1 MSNKI
6 KKILTVDDLVK
17 FCQEQKFA
25 QFSSKDT
32 GYQLAVKVPT
42 TFEVEGSDDNHR
54 DMTKLKIKI
63 FHTGINRNNS
73 KVSKEAAEKAMK
85 TIPDR
90 PVLAA
95 IHQLSNGDYDFAGHE
110 IEIVHNDK
118 TGKDEVRYIE
128 SQVGSFSSEPAF
140 WEHDDE
146 LDKDFVCAYAYI
158 SNEYT
163 KTAEIINRKG
173 YTKNSCE
180 LFIDEMAYDGKEHC
194 LDLIDFYVSGSTL
207 LGTSM
212 DGNEKEIEEGMQG
225 SRADIADF
233 SAENNSVKFSKDD
246 KLIELLDKL
255 NTTLSNFNNNTI
267 RKEEQIEV
275 DINKE
280 NFEEVTDTEEVTE
293 TEETTEEEVTVTENE
308 SEETVDETSEDE
320 TVETEDETT
329 EIKEDNACGGST
341 KKKKKCEEDEPKEE
355 SDEDEPEVKEDNA
368 CGGGGSGTKK
378 KKKNSIECSYT
389 VNDETKT
396 YAVSLEEKI
405 SAIHCLVND
414 TYAEADNTYYGV
426 SVYDSY
432 VIMQDWCSG
441 RYFKQS
447 YTDENDTYTLTGD
460 RIEVYAEFVTKNELD
475 ELNDMRSNYSTVVN
489 ELNQYKYNE
498 EFADKMTVFEDEAYT
513 DYLETDEFKAL
524 MSKET
529 VDKYSK
535 EELAEKSDATL
546 GKFVKSTKTFS
557 YTESKVK
564 KPIASVK
571 VFSDVS
577 KTRKPS
583 RYGDLFKNE

>member
-25 QFSSKDT
+25 RFSSKDT

-163 KTAEIINRKG
+163 RTSEIINRKG

-180 LFIDEMAYDGKEHC
+180 LFIDDMAYDGKEHC

-233 SAENNSVKFSKDD
+233 SAENNSVKFSKDE

-267 RKEEQIEV
+267 RKEEEIEV
-275 DINKE
+275 ENKE
-280 NFEEVTDTEEVTE
+280 NFEEVTETVEVTE

-320 TVETEDETT
+320 TVDTEDEAT
-329 EIKEDNACGGST
+329 EIKEDNACGG
-341 KKKKKCEEDEPKEE
+341 
-355 SDEDEPEVKEDNA
+355 
-368 CGGGGSGTKK
+368 GSGSAKK

-396 YAVSLEEKI
+396 YAVSLDEKI

-447 YTDENDTYTLTGD
+447 YMDENDTYTLTGD
-460 RIEVYAEFVTKNELD
+460 RVEVYAEFVTKDELN
-475 ELNDMRSNYSTVVN
+475 ELNDMRSNYSTIVN

-535 EELAEKSDATL
+535 EELAEKADATL

-557 YTESKVK
+557 YTENKTK

-571 VFSDVS
+571 VFSDVN

>member
-1 MSNKI
+1 MGRRIMTVDELYSFCLKNNFLNFDSKEFGKELVVEMPANFEKSNDDTDKMTEGLTPFVSRAFHDHINLNKSEIKEQDFKDNLPSSNLRPILANI
-6 KKILTVDDLVK
+6 KKDEETGELDFGSHDYHIEKVKEVDENGKEFTVEKTVYDEQPIGVIDGSKTSIEYDEEAKVNRAVLHGYLYNEYCQDAIDILNRRGTVDCSVELVIR
-17 FCQEQKFA
+17 QM
-25 QFSSKDT
+25 S
-32 GYQLAVKVPT
+32 
-42 TFEVEGSDDNHR
+42 
-54 DMTKLKIKI
+54 M
-63 FHTGINRNNS
+63 
-73 KVSKEAAEKAMK
+73 
-85 TIPDR
+85 
-90 PVLAA
+90 
-95 IHQLSNGDYDFAGHE
+95 
-110 IEIVHNDK
+110 
-118 TGKDEVRYIE
+118 
-128 SQVGSFSSEPAF
+128 
-140 WEHDDE
+140 
-146 LDKDFVCAYAYI
+146 
-158 SNEYT
+158 
-163 KTAEIINRKG
+163 
-173 YTKNSCE
+173 
-180 LFIDEMAYDGKEHC
+180 DGKTKS
-194 LDLIDFYVSGSTL
+194 LVLNDFYVAGLTL
-207 LGTSM
+207 LSAKTKPGMAGS
-212 DGNEKEIEEGMQG
+212 NFKIE
-225 SRADIADF
+225 DF
-233 SAENNSVKFSKDD
+233 SLENETQSFEKQ
-246 KLIELLDKL
+246 LIEMQAKL
-255 NTTLSNFNNNTI
+255 NELEARFNINNTI
-267 RKEEQIEV
+267 RKEEEIEV
-275 DINKE
+275 ENKE
-280 NFEEVTDTEEVTE
+280 NFEEVTETVEVTE

-320 TVETEDETT
+320 TVDTEDETT
-329 EIKEDNACGGST
+329 EIKEDNACGGCS
-341 KKKKKCEEDEPKEE
+341 
-355 SDEDEPEVKEDNA
+355 
-368 CGGGGSGTKK
+368 GSAKK

-396 YAVSLEEKI
+396 YAVSLDEKI

-447 YTDENDTYTLTGD
+447 YMDENDTYTLTGD
-460 RIEVYAEFVTKNELD
+460 RVEVYAEFVTKDELN

-535 EELAEKSDATL
+535 EELAEKADATL

-557 YTESKVK
+557 YTENKTK

-571 VFSDVS
+571 VFSDVN

>member
-25 QFSSKDT
+25 RFSSKDT

-118 TGKDEVRYIE
+118 TGKDEVHYIE

-163 KTAEIINRKG
+163 RTSEIINRKG

-180 LFIDEMAYDGKEHC
+180 LFIDEMSYDGKERC

-233 SAENNSVKFSKDD
+233 SADNNSLFAKYENKMIEFQERLEKLESTCSNIQLSKEGGNDKNMDKFN
-246 KLIELLDKL
+246 ELLEKYGKTAEDIDFEYEDM
-255 NTTLSNFNNNTI
+255 TD
-267 RKEEQIEV
+267 EELES
-275 DINKE
+275 K
-280 NFEEVTDTEEVTE
+280 FEEVFGKLEEDSPSEPSNDEGTEDGD
-293 TEETTEEEVTVTENE
+293 E
-308 SEETVDETSEDE
+308 SEE
-320 TVETEDETT
+320 
-329 EIKEDNACGGST
+329 N
-341 KKKKKCEEDEPKEE
+341 
-355 SDEDEPEVKEDNA
+355 PEVKEDNA
-368 CGGGGSGTKK
+368 CGGGGSGTTKK
-378 KKKNSIECSYT
+378 KKKNSIECSYE
-389 VNDETKT
+389 VDGETKKF
-396 YAVSLEEKI
+396 AVSLQEKI
-405 SAIHCLVND
+405 YSIQDLVNA

-426 SVYDSY
+426 TVYEDY
-432 VIMQDWCSG
+432 VVMCDYWSG
-441 RYFKQS
+441 RYYKQS
-447 YTDENDTYTLTGD
+447 YTSENDNYSLTGD
-460 RIEVYAEFVTKNELD
+460 RVEVYAEFVTEDEQKELD
-475 ELNDMRSNYSTVVN
+475 AMRSNYAALKEFKETAEKN
-489 ELNQYKYNE
+489 ELHAKREEILNSEKYEAVSDTEAFKELVKNMDNYSLE
-498 EFADKMTVFEDEAYT
+498 ELDKEAKIIFADNFNM
-513 DYLETDEFKAL
+513 ETFAAHTEKAQ
-524 MSKET
+524 KN
-529 VDKYSK
+529 
-535 EELAEKSDATL
+535 
-546 GKFVKSTKTFS
+546 ST
-557 YTESKVK
+557 
-564 KPIASVK
+564 VK
-571 VFSDVS
+571 VFANVNKS
-577 KTRKPS
+577 KKDS
-583 RYGDLFKNE
+583 RYGNLFSK

>member
-25 QFSSKDT
+25 RFSSKDT

-118 TGKDEVRYIE
+118 TGKDEVHYIE

-163 KTAEIINRKG
+163 RTSEIINRKG

-180 LFIDEMAYDGKEHC
+180 LFIDEMSYDGKERC

-212 DGNEKEIEEGMQG
+212 DGNEKEIQEGMEG

-233 SAENNSVKFSKDD
+233 SADNNSLFTKYENKM
-246 KLIELLDKL
+246 IELQERLEKLESTCSNIQLSKEGGNDKNMDKFNEL
-255 NTTLSNFNNNTI
+255 LSKYGKTAEDIDFEYEDMTD
-267 RKEEQIEV
+267 EELES
-275 DINKE
+275 K
-280 NFEEVTDTEEVTE
+280 FEEVFGKLEENSTSEPSNDEGTDDGD
-293 TEETTEEEVTVTENE
+293 E
-308 SEETVDETSEDE
+308 SEE
-320 TVETEDETT
+320 
-329 EIKEDNACGGST
+329 N
-341 KKKKKCEEDEPKEE
+341 
-355 SDEDEPEVKEDNA
+355 PEVKEDNA
-368 CGGGGSGTKK
+368 CGGSGSGTTKK
-378 KKKNSIECSYT
+378 KKKNNSVECSYE
-389 VNDETKT
+389 VDGETKKF
-396 YAVSLEEKI
+396 AVSLQEKI
-405 SAIHCLVND
+405 YAIQDLVNA

-426 SVYDSY
+426 SVYEDY
-432 VIMQDWCSG
+432 VVMCDYWSG
-441 RYFKQS
+441 RYYKQS
-447 YTDENDTYTLTGD
+447 YTSENDNYSLTGD
-460 RIEVYAEFVTKNELD
+460 RVEVYAEFVTSDEQKELD
-475 ELNDMRSNYSTVVN
+475 AMRSNYASLKEFKENAEKN
-489 ELNQYKYNE
+489 ELHAKREEILNSEKYEAVSETDAFKELVKNMDNYSLE
-498 EFADKMTVFEDEAYT
+498 ELEKEAKIIFADNFNM
-513 DYLETDEFKAL
+513 ETFA
-524 MSKET
+524 
-529 VDKYSK
+529 VH
-535 EELAEKSDATL
+535 AEKVQ
-546 GKFVKSTKTFS
+546 KNST
-557 YTESKVK
+557 
-564 KPIASVK
+564 VK
-571 VFSDVS
+571 VFANVNKS
-577 KTRKPS
+577 KKDS
-583 RYGDLFKNE
+583 RYGNLFSK

>member
-25 QFSSKDT
+25 RFSSKDT

-118 TGKDEVRYIE
+118 TGKDEVHYIE

-163 KTAEIINRKG
+163 RTSEIINRKG

-180 LFIDEMAYDGKEHC
+180 LFIDEMSYDSKEHC

-255 NTTLSNFNNNTI
+255 NVTLSNFNNNTNG
-267 RKEEQIEV
+267 KEETRVEM
-275 DINKE
+275 NE
-280 NFEEVTDTEEVTE
+280 NFDEVTETEKVTE

-320 TVETEDETT
+320 TVDEENSEETTDESDEETEDEELT
-329 EIKEDNACGGST
+329 
-341 KKKKKCEEDEPKEE
+341 
-355 SDEDEPEVKEDNA
+355 VKEDNA
-368 CGGGGSGTKK
+368 CGGGGSGTTKK
-378 KKKNSIECSYT
+378 KKKNSIECSYE
-389 VNDETKT
+389 VDGETKKF
-396 YAVSLEEKI
+396 AVSLQEKI
-405 SAIHCLVND
+405 YAIQDLVNA

-426 SVYDSY
+426 SVYEDY
-432 VIMQDWCSG
+432 VVMCDYWSG
-441 RYFKQS
+441 RYYKQS
-447 YTDENDTYTLTGD
+447 YTSENDNYSLTGD
-460 RIEVYAEFVTKNELD
+460 RVEVYAEFVTSDEQKELD
-475 ELNDMRSNYSTVVN
+475 AMRSNYAALKEFKETAEKN
-489 ELNQYKYNE
+489 ELHAKREEILANE
-498 EFADKMTVFEDEAYT
+498 NFASISEKDEEGNFINKDFEKLYTNMDNYSLEDLEKEAKLIYADSNMKT
-513 DYLETDEFKAL
+513 FAATTEKAQ
-524 MSKET
+524 K
-529 VDKYSK
+529 
-535 EELAEKSDATL
+535 
-546 GKFVKSTKTFS
+546 KST
-557 YTESKVK
+557 
-564 KPIASVK
+564 VK
-571 VFSDVS
+571 VFANVNKS
-577 KTRKPS
+577 KKDN
-583 RYGDLFKNE
+583 RYGNLFSK

>member
-25 QFSSKDT
+25 RFSSKDT

-163 KTAEIINRKG
+163 RTSEIINRKG

-233 SAENNSVKFSKDD
+233 SAENNSVKFSKDE

-267 RKEEQIEV
+267 RKEEEIEV
-275 DINKE
+275 ENKE
-280 NFEEVTDTEEVTE
+280 NFEEVTETVEVTE

-320 TVETEDETT
+320 TVDTEDETT
-329 EIKEDNACGGST
+329 EIKEDNACGG
-341 KKKKKCEEDEPKEE
+341 
-355 SDEDEPEVKEDNA
+355 
-368 CGGGGSGTKK
+368 GSGSAKK

-396 YAVSLEEKI
+396 YAVSLDEKI

-447 YTDENDTYTLTGD
+447 YMDENDTYTLTGD
-460 RIEVYAEFVTKNELD
+460 RVEVYAEFVTKDELN
-475 ELNDMRSNYSTVVN
+475 ELNDMRSNYSTIVN

-535 EELAEKSDATL
+535 EELAEKADATL

-557 YTESKVK
+557 YTENKTK

-571 VFSDVS
+571 VFSDVN

>member
-25 QFSSKDT
+25 RFSSKDT

-163 KTAEIINRKG
+163 RTSEIINRKG

-233 SAENNSVKFSKDD
+233 SAENNSVKFSKDE

-267 RKEEQIEV
+267 RKEEEIEV
-275 DINKE
+275 ENKE
-280 NFEEVTDTEEVTE
+280 NFDEVTETVEVTE

-320 TVETEDETT
+320 TVDTEDEAT
-329 EIKEDNACGGST
+329 EIKEDNACGG
-341 KKKKKCEEDEPKEE
+341 
-355 SDEDEPEVKEDNA
+355 
-368 CGGGGSGTKK
+368 GSGSAKK

-396 YAVSLEEKI
+396 YAVSLDEKI
-405 SAIHCLVND
+405 SAIHCL
-414 TYAEADNTYYGV
+414 
-426 SVYDSY
+426 
-432 VIMQDWCSG
+432 
-441 RYFKQS
+441 
-447 YTDENDTYTLTGD
+447 TLHKKIRD
-460 RIEVYAEFVTKNELD
+460 YIKHNE
-475 ELNDMRSNYSTVVN
+475 YHHV
-489 ELNQYKYNE
+489 
-498 EFADKMTVFEDEAYT
+498 
-513 DYLETDEFKAL
+513 
-524 MSKET
+524 
-529 VDKYSK
+529 
-535 EELAEKSDATL
+535 
-546 GKFVKSTKTFS
+546 KFRMFLS
-557 YTESKVK
+557 
-564 KPIASVK
+564 
-571 VFSDVS
+571 
-577 KTRKPS
+577 
-583 RYGDLFKNE
+583 

>member
-25 QFSSKDT
+25 RFSSKDT

-118 TGKDEVRYIE
+118 TGKDEVHYIE

-163 KTAEIINRKG
+163 MTSEIINRKG

-180 LFIDEMAYDGKEHC
+180 LFIDEMSYDGKERC

-212 DGNEKEIEEGMQG
+212 DGNEKEIQEGMEG

-233 SAENNSVKFSKDD
+233 SADNNSLFAKYENKMIEFQERLEKLESTCSNIQLSKEGGNDKNMDKFN
-246 KLIELLDKL
+246 ELLEKYGKTAEDIDFEYEDM
-255 NTTLSNFNNNTI
+255 TD
-267 RKEEQIEV
+267 EELES
-275 DINKE
+275 K
-280 NFEEVTDTEEVTE
+280 FEEVFGKLEENSTSEPSNDEGTEDGD
-293 TEETTEEEVTVTENE
+293 E
-308 SEETVDETSEDE
+308 SEENS
-320 TVETEDETT
+320 
-329 EIKEDNACGGST
+329 
-341 KKKKKCEEDEPKEE
+341 
-355 SDEDEPEVKEDNA
+355 EVKEDNA
-368 CGGGGSGTKK
+368 CGGGGSGATKKK
-378 KKKNSIECSYT
+378 KKKNSVE
-389 VNDETKT
+389 NDPMTKT
-396 YAVSLEEKI
+396 YEISHDDIRYALYNLLSSYEE
-405 SAIHCLVND
+405 SDND
-414 TYAEADNTYYGV
+414 WYYITD
-426 SVYDSY
+426 VYDSY
-432 VIMQDWCSG
+432 FVYESCNGGKIYGQ
-441 RYFKQS
+441 K
-447 YTDENDTYTLTGD
+447 YTKDNDNVAFDGERYTLHKEYLTD
-460 RIEVYAEFVTKNELD
+460 SEYAELQS
-475 ELNDMRSNYSTVVN
+475 MRSNYAALKEFKETAEKN
-489 ELNQYKYNE
+489 ELHTKREEILNSEKYEAVSDTEAFKELVKNMDNYSLE
-498 EFADKMTVFEDEAYT
+498 ELEKEAKIIFADNFNM
-513 DYLETDEFKAL
+513 ETFA
-524 MSKET
+524 
-529 VDKYSK
+529 VH
-535 EELAEKSDATL
+535 AEKAQ
-546 GKFVKSTKTFS
+546 KNST
-557 YTESKVK
+557 
-564 KPIASVK
+564 VK
-571 VFSDVS
+571 VFANVNKS
-577 KTRKPS
+577 KKDS
-583 RYGDLFKNE
+583 RYGNLFSK

>member
-25 QFSSKDT
+25 RFSSKDT

-163 KTAEIINRKG
+163 RTSEIINRKG

-233 SAENNSVKFSKDD
+233 SAENNSVKFSKDE

-267 RKEEQIEV
+267 RKEEEIEV
-275 DINKE
+275 ENKE
-280 NFEEVTDTEEVTE
+280 NFEEVTETVEVTE

-320 TVETEDETT
+320 TVDTEDETT
-329 EIKEDNACGGST
+329 EIKEDNACGG
-341 KKKKKCEEDEPKEE
+341 
-355 SDEDEPEVKEDNA
+355 
-368 CGGGGSGTKK
+368 GSGSAKK

-396 YAVSLEEKI
+396 YAVSLDEKI

-447 YTDENDTYTLTGD
+447 YMDENDTYTLTGD
-460 RIEVYAEFVTKNELD
+460 RVEVYAEFVTKDELN

-513 DYLETDEFKAL
+513 DYLETDEFKTL

-535 EELAEKSDATL
+535 EELAEKADATL

-557 YTESKVK
+557 YTENKTK

-571 VFSDVS
+571 VFSDVN

>member
-25 QFSSKDT
+25 RFSSKDT

-163 KTAEIINRKG
+163 RTSEIINRKG

-212 DGNEKEIEEGMQG
+212 DENEKEIEEGMQG

-233 SAENNSVKFSKDD
+233 SAENNSVKFSKDE

-267 RKEEQIEV
+267 RKEEEIEV
-275 DINKE
+275 ENKE
-280 NFEEVTDTEEVTE
+280 NFEEVTETVEVTE

-308 SEETVDETSEDE
+308 SEETVDETSEDG
-320 TVETEDETT
+320 TVDTEEETT
-329 EIKEDNACGGST
+329 EIKEDNACGG
-341 KKKKKCEEDEPKEE
+341 
-355 SDEDEPEVKEDNA
+355 
-368 CGGGGSGTKK
+368 GSGSTKK

-396 YAVSLEEKI
+396 YAVSLDEKI

-447 YTDENDTYTLTGD
+447 YIDENDTYTLTGD
-460 RIEVYAEFVTKNELD
+460 RVEVYAEFVTKDELN
-475 ELNDMRSNYSTVVN
+475 ELNDMRSNYYTIVN

-513 DYLETDEFKAL
+513 EYLETDEFKTL

-535 EELAEKSDATL
+535 EELAEKADAAL
-546 GKFVKSTKTFS
+546 GKFVKSTRTFS
-557 YTESKVK
+557 YTENKTK
-564 KPIASVK
+564 KPITSVK
-571 VFSDVS
+571 VFSDVN